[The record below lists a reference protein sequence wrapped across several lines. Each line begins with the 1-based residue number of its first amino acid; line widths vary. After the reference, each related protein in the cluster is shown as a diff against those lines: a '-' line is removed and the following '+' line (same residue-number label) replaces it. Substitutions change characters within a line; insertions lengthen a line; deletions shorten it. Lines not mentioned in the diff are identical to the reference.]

1 MLEKIFGRR
10 RPRRVYVVIGDTQRT
25 YVLVDGKY
33 IPKENILSVDT
44 ANRKVVYIDYDGS
57 IRVADMEEHGSAER
71 QRREAGKREAPRIE
85 VVG

>member
-1 MLEKIFGRR
+1 MLGKLFGR

-25 YVLVDGKY
+25 YVLVGDRY

-44 ANRKVVYIDYDGS
+44 ANKRVVYIDYDGS
-57 IRVADMEEHGSAER
+57 IRVASIDEAGAEGQAR
-71 QRREAGKREAPRIE
+71 QRSATKREPPRIE